1 MSGLQDFLA
10 PFSHLLF
17 ANRDKAIVVL
27 GIVLGWFTIQ
37 LLIARWR
44 NERLQRDLAAAK
56 SGSSGSSS
64 RRYAPSHQV
73 EEPHAESGA
82 LPPVKGGRTYARNLG
97 TALSKAGISSS
108 QQIYSP
114 PSQQG
119 WAPSPNAGQPGMGQP
134 PQGAPYPQPN
144 TPWGAPAPQQ
154 QAPWGQPSG
163 PGRPPQSPGPVPFYQ
178 PQPPQPQHHPPPLPP
193 MTTPPSPPPFFSP
206 PTLP

>member
-17 ANRDKAIVVL
+17 ANRDKAIVGL
-27 GIVLGWFTIQ
+27 GILLGWFTIQ

-56 SGSSGSSS
+56 SAPSGASG
-64 RRYAPSHQV
+64 RRYSPSAQV
-73 EEPHAESGA
+73 EEPAPGEGGT

-114 PSQQG
+114 PSPQG
-119 WAPSPNAGQPGMGQP
+119 WGPNANPGQPGMGQP
-134 PQGAPYPQPN
+134 NQGAPYAPPN
-144 TPWGAPAPQQ
+144 TPWGAPAPPPQQ
-154 QAPWGQPSG
+154 PWGYPGG
-163 PGRPPQSPGPVPFYQ
+163 PARPMPPQSPSQAPFYQ
-178 PQPPQPQHHPPPLPP
+178 PQPNMPPQQ
-193 MTTPPSPPPFFSP
+193 
-206 PTLP
+206 

>member
-56 SGSSGSSS
+56 SGSSGSSP
-64 RRYAPSHQV
+64 RRYAPSLQV
-73 EEPHAESGA
+73 EEAPAESGA
-82 LPPVKGGRTYARNLG
+82 LPPVKGGRTYARNLR
-97 TALSKAGISSS
+97 TPLSKAGISSS

-114 PSQQG
+114 PSPQG
-119 WAPSPNAGQPGMGQP
+119 WAPSLNAGQPGMGQP
-134 PQGAPYPQPN
+134 PQGAPYAPPN
-144 TPWGAPAPQQ
+144 APWGAPAPPQ
-154 QAPWGQPSG
+154 QAPPWGFPGG
-163 PGRPPQSPGPVPFYQ
+163 PGRPMPQSP
-178 PQPPQPQHHPPPLPP
+178 
-193 MTTPPSPPPFFSP
+193 SEA
-206 PTLP
+206 

>member
-1 MSGLQDFLA
+1 MSSLQDFLA

-27 GIVLGWFTIQ
+27 GILLGWFTIQ

-56 SGSSGSSS
+56 SAPAASSS
-64 RRYAPSHQV
+64 RRYAASAS
-73 EEPHAESGA
+73 EEAPAESGA

-114 PSQQG
+114 PSPQG
-119 WAPSPNAGQPGMGQP
+119 WAPNSNPGQPGMSQP
-134 PQGAPYPQPN
+134 TQGAPYAPPN
-144 TPWGAPAPQQ
+144 TPWGPPAPQQ
-154 QAPWGQPSG
+154 PAPWGYPAG
-163 PGRPPQSPGPVPFYQ
+163 PGRPMPAQSPGPAPFYQ
-178 PQPPQPQHHPPPLPP
+178 PQAPMPQQQPGPMPPG
-193 MTTPPSPPPFFSP
+193 TAPPSAG
-206 PTLP
+206 